1 MKKLLF
7 LLLIGILC
15 SSTLQFLH
23 LPLSQGDAAHSTHA
37 FPELANQINACLS
50 AVPDWKEVV
59 DIGLVMHKASM
70 SDFDSWIMMCASA
83 SDWRGVFAVK
93 RYAVQAGYTSSTV
106 DSKVKLALSNMPMF
120 TKYSLPKTDGTY
132 FSPWDRYVLYGYQY
146 VRELNWE
153 TNRWNVSSAFQ
164 ALKVIRDWY
173 GGAFYE
179 GDPDTPWALDLYG
192 TRWHQAGSLMDCFFI
207 LYKLGVSQALD
218 YAVQE
223 WNFLN
228 SNMWWRNGYKYASLE
243 AATGWEFSGISVMPN
258 VGKLNRYGVPLDNF
272 DRMVMDLKY
281 RYVNSFWDSPQ
292 WSQEFKQVVE
302 HQDPGNPET
311 RLDGTIDAWI
321 MLDEYYPFLD
331 DSARVNMRKMLE
343 GDTVV
348 QAWRGLMASDLKEPS
363 TNRFRLARPLADTGN
378 YDDAA
383 TARAALCMFIEGIS
397 PQSGRGLAIPFVS
410 DRHSCYAALN
420 YRHFEFDY
428 VNHEIKIP
436 VWGGSELKFLFGSP
450 VTTHFTEDGVYRVTF
465 SPEWDSVVQVTKVS
479 DLYAGE
485 YYADTPTSLAQPPW
499 NGTVNIPFL
508 GEVPIVYVI
517 SFVAAVVFVCL
528 AVFVVKRRIV
538 QASSAVRTAIR
549 ER

>member
-1 MKKLLF
+1 MKKVLV
-7 LLLIGILC
+7 LLLIGIMC
-15 SSTLQFLH
+15 FSTLEPLH
-23 LPLSQGDAAHSTHA
+23 LLIGQGAAAHSMHA
-37 FPELANQINACLS
+37 LPELADQINACLD
-50 AVPDWKEVV
+50 AVSNWNELV
-59 DIGLVMHKASM
+59 DIGLVMHKASR
-70 SDFDSWIMMCASA
+70 SDFDSWIIRCASA

-106 DSKVKLALSNMPMF
+106 DSKVKLALSNMLMF
-120 TKYSLPKTDGTY
+120 TNYSLPKTDGTH
-132 FSPWDRYVLYGYQY
+132 FWPWDRYVLYGYQY
-146 VRELNWE
+146 ARELNWE
-153 TNRWNVSSAFQ
+153 KSRWNVSSAFQ

-173 GGAFYE
+173 GGAFCE
-179 GDPDTPWALDLYG
+179 GDPDTPWAMDLYG
-192 TRWHQAGSLMDCFFI
+192 TRWHQTGSLMDCFFV

-228 SNMWWRNGYKYASLE
+228 SNMWWRNGYKYASPE

-258 VGKLNRYGVPLDNF
+258 VGKLNRYGVILDNF
-272 DRMVMDLKY
+272 DRMAKDLKY
-281 RYVNSFWDSPQ
+281 RYVNSLWDSPQ

-302 HQDPGNPET
+302 HQNPGNPET

-363 TNRFRLARPLADTGN
+363 TNRFRLARPLTDTGN
-378 YDDAA
+378 YDDAD

-436 VWGGSELKFLFGSP
+436 LWGGSELKFLFGSP
-450 VTTHFTEDGVYRVTF
+450 VITHFTEDGVYRVTF
-465 SPEWDSVVQVTKVS
+465 SSEWDSVVQVTKVS

-485 YYADTPTSLAQPPW
+485 YYADTPTSLVQPPW

-528 AVFVVKRRIV
+528 TVLVIKRRICRGRANSKTS
-538 QASSAVRTAIR
+538 Q
-549 ER
+549 